1 MQKYAIMTNFIN
13 YIDNLADGNDVPI
26 GIRNKVEKYA
36 YKYSGADQKKINN
49 TIKKNNRK

>member
-36 YKYSGADQKKINN
+36 YKYSGADQKNINN